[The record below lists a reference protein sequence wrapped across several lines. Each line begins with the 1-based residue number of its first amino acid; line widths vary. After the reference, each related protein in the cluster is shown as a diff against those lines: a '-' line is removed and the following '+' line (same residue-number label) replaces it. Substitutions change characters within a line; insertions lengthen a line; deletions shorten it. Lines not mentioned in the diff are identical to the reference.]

1 MEIEIRRIG
10 EIYKYEKNAR
20 INDKTAK
27 ILAELIKKVGFNVPI
42 VVDKEGV
49 IIKGHARYKAAILLG
64 MTELPVIVSE
74 NDDET
79 NDRDRILDNRISE
92 LSKWDST
99 KLGYELDEIGIEL
112 SELGLGMKVG
122 STVGD
127 VTLSD
132 IEDAEEKQ
140 TKLGDRNVQAMMS
153 FQCPECGGYFEYKIL

>member
-49 IIKGHARYKAAILLG
+49 IVKGHARYKAAILLG

-92 LSKWDST
+92 LSKWDNT

>member
-10 EIYKYEKNAR
+10 DIYQYEKNAR

-79 NDRDRILDNRISE
+79 NAKDRVLDNRISE
-92 LSKWDST
+92 LSRWDNI
-99 KLGYELDEIGIEL
+99 KLAYELDEIGVEL

-122 STVGD
+122 TMVDD
-127 VTLSD
+127 VTLAD
-132 IEDAEEKQ
+132 IEEEEEKQ
-140 TKLGDRNVQAMMS
+140 TKLGDRNAQAMIS
-153 FQCPECGGYFEYKIL
+153 FECPECGGFFEYKII

>member
-49 IIKGHARYKAAILLG
+49 IVKGHARYKAAILLG

-79 NDRDRILDNRISE
+79 NDRDRVLDNRISE
-92 LSKWDST
+92 LSKWDNV
-99 KLGYELDEIGIEL
+99 KLAYELDEIGVEL

-122 STVGD
+122 TMVDD
-127 VTLSD
+127 VTLAD
-132 IEDAEEKQ
+132 IEEEEEKQ
-140 TKLGDRNVQAMMS
+140 TKLGDRNAQAMIS
-153 FQCPECGGYFEYKIL
+153 FECPECGGFFEYKII